1 MVMEELLDKIFE
13 KVGLGGLLM
22 VAVVVIAMPSVAIA
36 RATSLF
42 LSLFLWGSLLVIF
55 FTGLYLFK
63 RPIHYIEVKH
73 DQFLENQRLVSRYI
87 KRSVCFAVLSTL
99 FFPPILGIFA
109 LVYAIKARKI
119 TDMFGNFFIII
130 SVIAMLLGSLIG
142 MLLGSIYQF

>member
-1 MVMEELLDKIFE
+1 MAMEELLDKIFE

-42 LSLFLWGSLLVIF
+42 LWGSLLVIF

-63 RPIHYIEVKH
+63 RPIHYIEVKP

-99 FFPPILGIFA
+99 FLPPILGIFA

-130 SVIAMLLGSLIG
+130 SVIAMLLGS
-142 MLLGSIYQF
+142 IYQF